1 MKFILFYLYLSFSF
15 AGTITDQQKNTLCKI
30 CSINNNSQIEL
41 NDCLK
46 DYCDNVCNNKIEII
60 ASNKLETDSA
70 NLLYNPIT
78 GKISNE
84 KNSNITFM
92 YDSISREPL
101 INKNQNEKYIQSKK
115 KWFRSIGFG
124 PSLTNNTI
132 KPKVISDNSNIA
144 INFGLY
150 RNYNTNTFVGLNLN
164 GKYQENGRENN
175 LSINVLSFSYITFI
189 KNKIQ
194 DIFVTVN
201 LGPARSTYK
210 DLLNGKI
217 SLQHGYSFMYG
228 IGIPVFL
235 NETILNFGIEYSR
248 FSLKNRIDD
257 YNFIE
262 KNYFIALKGSFLF

>member
-1 MKFILFYLYLSFSF
+1 MKFILFFLYLSFSF
-15 AGTITDQQKNTLCKI
+15 AGSITDQQKNTLCKI

-46 DYCDNVCNNKIEII
+46 DYCDNVCNNNIEII

-150 RNYNTNTFVGLNLN
+150 RN
-164 GKYQENGRENN
+164 
-175 LSINVLSFSYITFI
+175 
-189 KNKIQ
+189 
-194 DIFVTVN
+194 
-201 LGPARSTYK
+201 
-210 DLLNGKI
+210 
-217 SLQHGYSFMYG
+217 
-228 IGIPVFL
+228 
-235 NETILNFGIEYSR
+235 
-248 FSLKNRIDD
+248 
-257 YNFIE
+257 
-262 KNYFIALKGSFLF
+262 